1 MLSPKHQCGT
11 WSIPSQE
18 LRNTDD
24 FEVED
29 EPEDSKEK
37 PKGDYSDYSAYPE
50 PEEITVEEGD
60 DEKPEG
66 GEDEV
71 PGEN

>member
-1 MLSPKHQCGT
+1 MERGLLA
-11 WSIPSQE
+11 QE

-37 PKGDYSDYSAYPE
+37 PKGDYSYNEYPAK
-50 PEEITVEEGD
+50 PDEGD
-60 DEKPEG
+60 DKKPEG

-71 PGEN
+71 PGENSNSILCE